1 LAVKIFEACS
11 EIFEVTLD
19 FVLAAHRQ
27 QARLD
32 IVVNSGDPII
42 GILLATASIG
52 ISGVYA
58 AVDIGELLNR
68 LFARNTT
75 SGLLDHGGEY
85 LHLLGEKRPC
95 CLLVFELSAEAVETS
110 ADAVR
115 ELIEGHLDGVADG
128 TVRF

>member
-32 IVVNSGDPII
+32 IVVNSGDP
-42 GILLATASIG
+42 SIG

-68 LFARNTT
+68 LFARCTT
-75 SGLLDHGGEY
+75 AGLLDHGGEY
-85 LHLLGEKRPC
+85 RHLLGEKPPC
-95 CLLVFELSAEAVETS
+95 RLLVFELSAEAVETS

-115 ELIEGHLDGVADG
+115 ELIEGRLDGVTDR

>member
-11 EIFEVTLD
+11 EIFEVMLD

-27 QARLD
+27 QTRLD

-52 ISGVYA
+52 IRGVYA

-68 LFARNTT
+68 LFARGTT
-75 SGLLDHGGEY
+75 AGLLDHGGEY

-95 CLLVFELSAEAVETS
+95 RLLVFELNAEAVETS

-115 ELIEGHLDGVADG
+115 ELIEGRLDGVTDR